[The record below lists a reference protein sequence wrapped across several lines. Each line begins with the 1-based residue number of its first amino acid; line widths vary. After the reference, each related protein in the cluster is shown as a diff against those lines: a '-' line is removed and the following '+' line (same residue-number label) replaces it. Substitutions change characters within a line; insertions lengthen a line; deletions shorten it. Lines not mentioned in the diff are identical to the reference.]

1 MNFFKTLEFFFF
13 LLRYHESNFDKFS
26 KYGPVVREEVLWN
39 YPLYHLFDASDIDKI
54 MKYKSDAPL
63 RPFNEADVYYRKYR
77 SDIFANVG
85 MVNEN
90 GPEWLK
96 LRKKLSPPLTN
107 RKTSNYYAEPMN
119 EIADE
124 LITVMMQNV
133 DPTTNTLKGITYSI
147 KTRDGCCLIKYTYV
161 LFDYIIDYSN
171 NSNTRAGIRNSET
184 TYGLAHLQLH
194 MSRP

>member
-1 MNFFKTLEFFFF
+1 MKFCKTLEFFFF

-147 KTRDGCCLIKYTYV
+147 KTRDGCCSIKYLCIRSHNR
-161 LFDYIIDYSN
+161 LF
-171 NSNTRAGIRNSET
+171 E
-184 TYGLAHLQLH
+184 
-194 MSRP
+194 

>member
-1 MNFFKTLEFFFF
+1 
-13 LLRYHESNFDKFS
+13 
-26 KYGPVVREEVLWN
+26 
-39 YPLYHLFDASDIDKI
+39 

-147 KTRDGCCLIKYTYV
+147 KIRDGCCSINTYV
-161 LFDYIIDYSN
+161 FHYIIDYSN
-171 NSNTRAGIRNSET
+171 NSNTRAGIRISET
-184 TYGLAHLQLH
+184 TYGLAHLQL
-194 MSRP
+194 S

>member
-1 MNFFKTLEFFFF
+1 M
-13 LLRYHESNFDKFS
+13 LRYHESNFDKFS

-147 KTRDGCCLIKYTYV
+147 KTRDGCCSINTYV
-161 LFDYIIDYSN
+161 FHYIIDYSN
-171 NSNTRAGIRNSET
+171 NSNTRAGIRISET
-184 TYGLAHLQLH
+184 TYGLAHLQL
-194 MSRP
+194 SKSVLGDRN